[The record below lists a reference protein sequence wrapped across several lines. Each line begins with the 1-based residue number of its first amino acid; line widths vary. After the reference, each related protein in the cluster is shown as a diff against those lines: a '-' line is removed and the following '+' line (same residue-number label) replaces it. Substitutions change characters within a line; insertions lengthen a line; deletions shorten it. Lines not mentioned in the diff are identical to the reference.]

1 MAQEE
6 GMKGLV
12 EGLGW
17 EESRKGHS
25 DTGPGPGFPYE
36 LLFVISDATYLPVPE
51 ILGIPPL
58 G

>member
-1 MAQEE
+1 
-6 GMKGLV
+6 MKGLG